1 MIMSFLGY
9 FYSEVILF
17 LYKFHRNRQ
26 GITSIEYGL
35 MGAAVA
41 VFVVSVLYGDY
52 TFVAKLKEKLL
63 FLANLISNAVLVF
76 K

>member
-1 MIMSFLGY
+1 MMFLLGY
-9 FYSEVILF
+9 FYSGIISF
-17 LYKFHRNRQ
+17 LHKFYRKRQ
-26 GITSIEYGL
+26 GITSTEYGL

-52 TFVAKLKEKLL
+52 TFVAKLKEKFH
-63 FLANLISNAVLVF
+63 FLSNLISNAILTF

>member
-1 MIMSFLGY
+1 MIFFLGY
-9 FYSEVILF
+9 FYSGVIFF
-17 LYKFHRNRQ
+17 LHKFYRNRQ

-41 VFVVSVLYGDY
+41 VFIISVMYGDY
-52 TFVAKLKEKLL
+52 TFVEKLKEKLL
-63 FLANLISNAVLVF
+63 FLANLVSNAILIF